1 MADPASR
8 KLALLID
15 ADNVPPKFIAPLM
28 EWHGSIGWFVVR
40 RLYGNLTTLSKVTWR
55 NHIHQYA
62 LSPMLA
68 IPATG
73 TKDAA
78 DMKLAIDAM
87 DLVHA
92 RELDGICIAS
102 SDSDFTLLAIRI
114 RESGFAIYG
123 FGEEKTPAPYRS
135 ACDAFYRLG
144 EAPAAAGGKSAPEG
158 TGRWSRRGNPRR
170 APVSRTVATATRAG
184 SSPGG
189 AGSEHRGPRRRNAIA
204 ASRRDDGSRRIKTRQ
219 GAGPGGGDF
228 WLQSRKRRSRRGRL
242 GGAEHSPPEARQAPS
257 ELQYSN
263 LRLQQIQRPGHRYRR
278 SREAPGEIVGRRHLA
293 QCPAAEHSAAR
304 MRQGTHH
311 AKVWLP
317 VWVCCPPG
325 SEIPESA

>member
-8 KLALLID
+8 QLALLID

-28 EWHGSIGWFVVR
+28 EWHGRMGWFVVR

-62 LSPMLA
+62 LSPVLA

-114 RESGFAIYG
+114 RESGFAVYG

-135 ACDAFYRLG
+135 ACDTFYRLG
-144 EAPAAAGGKSAPEG
+144 EAPPARGASPSQKAPAE
-158 TGRWSRRGNPRR
+158 
-170 APVSRTVATATRAG
+170 APAKK
-184 SSPGG
+184 
-189 AGSEHRGPRRRNAIA
+189 IA
-204 ASRRDDGSRRIKTRQ
+204 ASSASRAPTMAAQPAAIREKPAANSGGRASATPAQSAAGTAVHAPSKPNKAPVPTAEILASIDESAGAEGWAALSTVRQKLGKRLPNFNLRTYGFSKFSDLVTAIDGVEKHQVKLS
-219 GAGPGGGDF
+219 GGGIS
-228 WLQSRKRRSRRGRL
+228 LNVRRRTT
-242 GGAEHSPPEARQAPS
+242 PP
-257 ELQYSN
+257 
-263 LRLQQIQRPGHRYRR
+263 
-278 SREAPGEIVGRRHLA
+278 
-293 QCPAAEHSAAR
+293 PA
-304 MRQGTHH
+304 
-311 AKVWLP
+311 
-317 VWVCCPPG
+317 
-325 SEIPESA
+325 